1 MYCRIHKHMT
11 IIVYMFLQGTLSIQ
25 ISIIHWYYCLIHSI
39 KKTLCPLLTIYKF
52 QLILNVLLT
61 ICQHLTDFPFSNWF
75 KPNLHRYIKDGRQ
88 QFSFLSASIIG
99 LMKETFVW
107 PPPPSSLVSSND
119 PLSNVTYRGGD
130 QTLLYFNPGHW
141 QCSVTLADMLC
152 THRHWF
158 LSTHNL
164 LLLITG

>member
-1 MYCRIHKHMT
+1 
-11 IIVYMFLQGTLSIQ
+11 MFLQGTLSIQ

-39 KKTLCPLLTIYKF
+39 KKTLYMPIVNNLQISINTKCSPNNLSTSDRLPIFKLIQTKSSSIHQGWETAIFFLVRLNYWSDERDLCVTPL
-52 QLILNVLLT
+52 
-61 ICQHLTDFPFSNWF
+61 
-75 KPNLHRYIKDGRQ
+75 
-88 QFSFLSASIIG
+88 
-99 LMKETFVW
+99 
-107 PPPPSSLVSSND
+107 PSSLVSSND